1 MKKESITKKFKAMIS
16 FVLALVLLVQPITM
30 PKDVYASGNVKI
42 EINCFQISAMLESFR
57 TFYYVSETDKSD

>member
-30 PKDVYASGNVKI
+30 PKDVYASGNVKL
-42 EINCFQISAMLESFR
+42 EINGFS
-57 TFYYVSETDKSD
+57 DKCNVRSI

>member
-30 PKDVYASGNVKI
+30 PKDV
-42 EINCFQISAMLESFR
+42 
-57 TFYYVSETDKSD
+57 